1 MKYSFLKL
9 PIALLFFNASCS
21 YFNHETVPVKISSNP
36 QGATIII
43 EGVSYGQTPQN
54 IRLVPKNY
62 QVTLLKENYGATQIN
77 LDSWVSVRRE
87 KNDGIRCALDAFG
100 TPLLLPAM
108 SFFSGKCLDFKKA
121 EYKGEIAYNPSS
133 INGRIIDQNKQQ
145 IENQIND
152 NYPPSQNPY
161 NQINQPSGAFNQK
174 SPYQQ
179 NPNQN
184 PYQNQYQGQN
194 QNRGQNPYQG
204 NQHQGQYQGQNLSN
218 QNQKQPIVSDE
229 EYHKYDFVSP
239 N

>member
-21 YFNHETVPVKISSNP
+21 YFNNETVPVKISSNP

-77 LDSWVSVRRE
+77 LDTWVSVRKER
-87 KNDGIRCALDAFG
+87 NDGIRCALDAFG
-100 TPLLLPAM
+100 TPLLLPAI
-108 SFFSGKCLDFKKA
+108 SFFSGKCLDFKKG
-121 EYKGEIAYNPSS
+121 EYRAEIAYNPSS
-133 INGRIIDQNKQQ
+133 ISGRIFDQNKQQ
-145 IENQIND
+145 IDNQIND
-152 NYPPSQNPY
+152 NYQALQNNYNQLRNQQAISGSRPYPNPY
-161 NQINQPSGAFNQK
+161 QQQFNQPSQE
-174 SPYQQ
+174 
-179 NPNQN
+179 
-184 PYQNQYQGQN
+184 
-194 QNRGQNPYQG
+194 
-204 NQHQGQYQGQNLSN
+204 QNLSN
-218 QNQKQPIVSDE
+218 QNKNFINQNRQSPIVSEE

>member
-1 MKYSFLKL
+1 MKYPFLKL
-9 PIALLFFNASCS
+9 SFVLLILSSSCS
-21 YFNHETVPVKISSNP
+21 YFNNETVPVRISSNP
-36 QGATIII
+36 QGANIII

-87 KNDGIRCALDAFG
+87 RNDGIRCALDAFG
-100 TPLLLPAM
+100 TPLLLPAV

-133 INGRIIDQNKQQ
+133 INRRIIDQNKQQ
-145 IENQIND
+145 MENQLNN
-152 NYPPSQNPY
+152 NYQTLQNPY

-174 SPYQQ
+174 PSYQ
-179 NPNQN
+179 PN
-184 PYQNQYQGQN
+184 PYQIPAQNQYQNPHNNPYHNQYQGQK
-194 QNRGQNPYQG
+194 YQE
-204 NQHQGQYQGQNLSN
+204 QNLSN
-218 QNQKQPIVSDE
+218 QNNQQQIISNE

>member
-1 MKYSFLKL
+1 MKYPFLKL
-9 PIALLFFNASCS
+9 SFVLLILSSSCS
-21 YFNHETVPVKISSNP
+21 YFNNETVPVRISSNP
-36 QGATIII
+36 QGANIII

-87 KNDGIRCALDAFG
+87 RNDGIRCTLDAFG
-100 TPLLLPAM
+100 TPLLLPAI

-133 INGRIIDQNKQQ
+133 INRRIIDQNKQQ
-145 IENQIND
+145 MENRLNN
-152 NYPPSQNPY
+152 NYQPLQNPY

-174 SPYQQ
+174 SPHQPDPYQI
-179 NPNQN
+179 PA
-184 PYQNQYQGQN
+184 QNQYHNPQN
-194 QNRGQNPYQG
+194 N
-204 NQHQGQYQGQNLSN
+204 QYQGQNLSN
-218 QNQKQPIVSDE
+218 QNNQQPIISNE